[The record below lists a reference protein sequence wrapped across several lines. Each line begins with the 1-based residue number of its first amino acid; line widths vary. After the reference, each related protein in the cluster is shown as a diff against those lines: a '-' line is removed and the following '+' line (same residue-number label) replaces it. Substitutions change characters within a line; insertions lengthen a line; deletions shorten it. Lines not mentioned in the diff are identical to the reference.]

1 MSKESIW
8 SKLNS
13 VTVEKDKKGQFD
25 YVSWTDM
32 WQEIHLHY
40 PEIQFEFKEF
50 DHPVHGLMDCMI
62 YPDGSASV
70 HSTVTINGLTHPMW
84 LAVTEHN
91 SKTYKKDWNVVDI
104 ANTKMR
110 CLTKNIS
117 LFGLGAYVYRGEDI
131 ADREA
136 PTAVVKLKPK
146 AKKEEVIEMED
157 IPQDAPILYEGKAW
171 TTEFFVD
178 SFKGTLDS
186 DLKPTT
192 KEGVTEMWQGSKEQ
206 FKLLSEHDSIAYD
219 DLIKLL
225 AKTKADLPNREI
237 TTEENENGK

>member
-1 MSKESIW
+1 MANKESIW

-13 VTVEKDKKGQFD
+13 VTVEKEKKGRFN
-25 YVSWTDM
+25 YLSWTDM

-70 HSTVTINGLTHPMW
+70 HCTVTIEGLTHPMW
-84 LAVTEHN
+84 LAVTDHN
-91 SKTYKKDWNVVDI
+91 NDAKKTWDVVDI

-110 CLTKNIS
+110 CLVKCVS
-117 LFGLGAYVYRGEDI
+117 LFGLGAHVYRGEEI

-136 PTAVVKLKPK
+136 PKTEAKPKPK

-171 TTEFFVD
+171 TTEFFVE
-178 SFKGTLDS
+178 SFKGILKS
-186 DLKPTT
+186 DLAPTT
-192 KEGVTEMWQGSKEQ
+192 KEGVIELYNGSKSQ
-206 FKLLSEHDSIAYD
+206 FLLLQEHDSNSYD
-219 DLIKLL
+219 EMLKLL
-225 AKTKADLPNREI
+225 AKTKADLPSREI
-237 TTEENENGK
+237 TTEENKDEK

>member
-1 MSKESIW
+1 MADKESIW

-50 DHPVHGLMDCMI
+50 DHPVHGLMDCMV
-62 YPDGSASV
+62 YPNGTASV
-70 HSTVTINGLTHPMW
+70 HSKVTIDGLTHPMW
-84 LAVTEHN
+84 LAITDFN
-91 SKTYKKDWNVVDI
+91 NRAKKDWDVVDV

-110 CLTKNIS
+110 CLVKNIS
-117 LFGLGAYVYRGEDI
+117 LFGLGAHVYRGEDI

-157 IPQDAPILYEGKAW
+157 IPQDAPILYEGKPW

-178 SFKGTLDS
+178 SFKGTLVS
-186 DLKPTT
+186 DFKPTT
-192 KEGVTEMWQGSKEQ
+192 KEGVTEMWQGAKEQ

-225 AKTKADLPNREI
+225 AKTKADLPSREI
-237 TTEENENGK
+237 TTEENKDEK